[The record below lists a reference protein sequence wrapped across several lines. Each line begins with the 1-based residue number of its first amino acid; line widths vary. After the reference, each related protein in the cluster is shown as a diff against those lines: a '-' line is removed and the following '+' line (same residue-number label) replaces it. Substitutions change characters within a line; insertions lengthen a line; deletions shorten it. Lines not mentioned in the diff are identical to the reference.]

1 MRQPLPAE
9 GGQPVNAG
17 AEIDWLDGEKDP
29 ALGRQLQHQGLSRNV
44 RTRATT
50 GVADP
55 RARMH
60 IHAPSGRANSTSVS
74 VGEVVGHGI
83 DGVMSTNAGD
93 VSAPTLTEVACRAI
107 RCFLR
112 SVGLNRRR
120 FATRPLDKT
129 VLKAT
134 ACSQR
139 PSGMRACPLRRARA
153 PALKALG

>member
-1 MRQPLPAE
+1 MIRMGTAIDRAFQGVLRQPLSAE
-9 GGQPVNAG
+9 GSQPVNAG

-83 DGVMSTNAGD
+83 DGVMSTNTTWKVSSFAGRQ
-93 VSAPTLTEVACRAI
+93 S
-107 RCFLR
+107 LR
-112 SVGLNRRR
+112 L
-120 FATRPLDKT
+120 
-129 VLKAT
+129 
-134 ACSQR
+134 
-139 PSGMRACPLRRARA
+139 SGWHQHLQYFITGF
-153 PALKALG
+153 ALGKISLA